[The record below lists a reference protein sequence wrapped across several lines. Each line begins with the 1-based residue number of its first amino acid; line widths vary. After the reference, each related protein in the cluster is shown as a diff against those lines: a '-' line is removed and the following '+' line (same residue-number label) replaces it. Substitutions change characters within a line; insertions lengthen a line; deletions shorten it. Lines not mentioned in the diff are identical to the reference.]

1 MNLNQCVIIVKES
14 TRQLILLIGILSII
28 ISTSLMLLNTQ
39 TDNTETELDQER
51 QNTSSMNNSN
61 TSDSTGLVG
70 QSING
75 LKQLFTDVM
84 SLFSFI
90 S

>member
-1 MNLNQCVIIVKES
+1 MNLNQCVIVVKES
-14 TRQLILLIGILSII
+14 TRQLILLMGILSII

-39 TDNTETELDQER
+39 TANSEPELDQEEG
-51 QNTSSMNNSN
+51 NMSSTDTNVSN
-61 TSDSTGLVG
+61 STGLVS
-70 QSING
+70 QSLNG

>member
-1 MNLNQCVIIVKES
+1 MKLNDCVVIVKES
-14 TRQLILLIGILSII
+14 TRQLILLLGILSII

-39 TDNTETELDQER
+39 TDNTDTELDQER
-51 QNTSSMNNSN
+51 QNTSSIDEPKTSNS
-61 TSDSTGLVG
+61 TALLD
-70 QSING
+70 QSISG